1 MTDPCDPEPDDN
13 VVRDDEIAIPD
24 PPDPRVASHDPTG
37 LDLAGRIAR
46 TARGRSA
53 RPPAARQHAQPD
65 PTFSGAHADAR
76 DPQPV
81 GKVLDKLIAQQGWS
95 TEVSVY
101 VVLGRWPSIV
111 GEAVA
116 AHAQPEGYADGV
128 LAIRCDSTAW
138 AAQLRQLA
146 PTIVARLNASLG
158 DKSVTRIDVRGPD
171 APSWSH
177 GRRSIRG
184 AQGPRDTYG

>member
-1 MTDPCDPEPDDN
+1 MAEVAGGEGGDD
-13 VVRDDEIAIPD
+13 R
-24 PPDPRVASHDPTG
+24 DPRNPVDPRIAGHDPAG
-37 LDLAGRIAR
+37 LDLAARIAR
-46 TARGRSA
+46 TARGRTYRASSPRQ
-53 RPPAARQHAQPD
+53 RPQPT
-65 PTFSGAHADAR
+65 PTFSGAHPDAR
-76 DPQPV
+76 DPQPL
-81 GKVLDKLIAQQGWS
+81 GRVLDNLIAQQGWS
-95 TEVSVY
+95 TEVNVY

-116 AHAQPEGYADGV
+116 EHAQPEGYADGV
-128 LAIRCDSTAW
+128 LAIRCVSTAW

-146 PTIVARLNASLG
+146 PTIVAKLNAGLG
-158 DKSVTRIDVRGPD
+158 EKSVTRIEVRGPD